1 MTTAL
6 ARALADLASSNEPE
20 LREAAA
26 DVILTAATEHG
37 LSPLPRRL
45 LRPRRTAPLVDAL
58 ELEPRAER
66 SLAQWAEQL
75 GMARS
80 TLARACQDELG
91 MPFATL
97 RRIMQIH
104 RAVEHLTFGQD
115 RPRSGAARRLRS
127 RAQVHHHVP
136 QASRSDASPLP
147 ERHSSI
153 LTW

>member
-75 GMARS
+75 GVARN

-91 MPFATL
+91 MPCATL

-104 RAVEHLTFGQD
+104 RAVEHLTLGKTV
-115 RPRSGAARRLRS
+115 REAARLVGY
-127 RAQVHHHVP
+127 AHVP
-136 QASRSDASPLP
+136 KFITMFRKHLGTTPARYLSAIRAP
-147 ERHSSI
+147 
-153 LTW
+153 